1 LPIDLE
7 IIDQFL
13 GRNKSDNLDLVGK
26 ERRIVENVF

>member
-7 IIDQFL
+7 IIDHFL
-13 GRNKSDNLDLVGK
+13 VQNKSDNLDLVDK